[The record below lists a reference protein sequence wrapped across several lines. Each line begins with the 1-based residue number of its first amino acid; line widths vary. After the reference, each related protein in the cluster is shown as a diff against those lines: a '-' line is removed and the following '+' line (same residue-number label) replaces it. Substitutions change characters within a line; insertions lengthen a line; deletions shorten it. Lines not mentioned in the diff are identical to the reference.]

1 MKIAKKM
8 LSIATAILCTAIIF
22 AGGGTAFNS

>member
-8 LSIATAILCTAIIF
+8 LSIATAILCTANIF
-22 AGGGTAFNS
+22 AGGTAFNS